1 MRKPAMYV
9 PIGIS
14 VNLPQ
19 ELDTLIRETARER
32 QITINALMNE
42 IVEGWVKLGKTIN
55 KNEGKSF

>member
-32 QITINALMNE
+32 QITINAF
-42 IVEGWVKLGKTIN
+42 IN
-55 KNEGKSF
+55 LSLKKIAS

>member
-14 VNLPQ
+14 VNLSQ
-19 ELDTLIRETARER
+19 ELDTLIREIARER

-42 IVEGWVKLGKTIN
+42 IVEGWVKEYEKS
-55 KNEGKSF
+55 KNQFVCY

>member
-14 VNLPQ
+14 VNLTQ
-19 ELDTLIRETARER
+19 ELDTLIREIARER

-55 KNEGKSF
+55 KNEGKSC